1 MSWTVDLL
9 YFFLLLHN
17 LLQTITQSDDIFV
30 LEIRISIYI
39 IGF

>member
-17 LLQTITQSDDIFV
+17 LLQTITQSDDILI
-30 LEIRISIYI
+30 LEIRISIHI
-39 IGF
+39 IRF